1 MTSCVKGMSPH
12 PTESGLIATPEI
24 EHVRVAVLPD
34 VRENPALLIA
44 ERECDVMNYQVD
56 TKSNYLGASTINNNC
71 I

>member
-1 MTSCVKGMSPH
+1 MSPH

-56 TKSNYLGASTINNNC
+56 TKSEFGLSRCINHQQ
-71 I
+71 

>member
-1 MTSCVKGMSPH
+1 M
-12 PTESGLIATPEI
+12 
-24 EHVRVAVLPD
+24 RVAVLPD

-44 ERECDVMNYQVD
+44 EREGVKSDVMNYQVD